1 MKIGLTKKKTLII
14 AEVGLAH
21 NGNLKTAFRF
31 VKSAKKAGADII
43 KFQTHYAEFESTYDE
58 PFRVAISKKYKNR
71 YDYWKSTE
79 FKKNEWEKIIKFCKK
94 NKIIFATSPFSREAV
109 RIMRSINCRNWK
121 IGSGEILSNEL
132 LNEILKKK
140 NDTIIISSGLSS
152 WSEINNSYKYLNS
165 KNAKFAILQCTTE
178 YPSNIKKVGLNI
190 IEKMKKTFN
199 CPVGL
204 SDHTG
209 SIFPS
214 IAALSLGA
222 KIIEVHV
229 CLSKKAKGPDI
240 TSSLTFDELEMIC
253 KARDSISIMK
263 ENDVN
268 KNKLSSIQKKNR
280 IIFSKSL
287 ALKKDLKIGEFIKK
301 SNITLKKPGTGL
313 SQKFERF
320 VINKKAIKN
329 LSSKKILRR
338 SDFE

>member
-1 MKIGLTKKKTLII
+1 MKIDLTKKKTLII

-140 NDTIIISSGLSS
+140 
-152 WSEINNSYKYLNS
+152 K
-165 KNAKFAILQCTTE
+165 
-178 YPSNIKKVGLNI
+178 
-190 IEKMKKTFN
+190 
-199 CPVGL
+199 
-204 SDHTG
+204 
-209 SIFPS
+209 
-214 IAALSLGA
+214 
-222 KIIEVHV
+222 
-229 CLSKKAKGPDI
+229 
-240 TSSLTFDELEMIC
+240 
-253 KARDSISIMK
+253 
-263 ENDVN
+263 
-268 KNKLSSIQKKNR
+268 
-280 IIFSKSL
+280 
-287 ALKKDLKIGEFIKK
+287 
-301 SNITLKKPGTGL
+301 
-313 SQKFERF
+313 
-320 VINKKAIKN
+320 
-329 LSSKKILRR
+329 
-338 SDFE
+338 